1 MRGSLVLARMSSG
14 RRGSRFMKGTC
25 AAEKA
30 RLIILQMCGAA
41 QCSSLVYARVRP

>member
-1 MRGSLVLARMSSG
+1 MIGSFVLARMSSG

-30 RLIILQMCGAA
+30 SLLLICNCRAA
-41 QCSSLVYARVRP
+41 QLLEIQLCKQV